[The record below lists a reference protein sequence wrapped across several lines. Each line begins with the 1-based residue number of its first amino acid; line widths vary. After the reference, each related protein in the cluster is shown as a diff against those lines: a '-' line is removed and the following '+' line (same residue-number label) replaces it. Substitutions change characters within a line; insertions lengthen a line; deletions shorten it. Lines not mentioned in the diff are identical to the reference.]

1 MSMFKGLSGL
11 GSLMKQAQQ
20 IGGQMEK
27 LNEELQ
33 NRRATGSAGAGM
45 VEIEVNGLLEV
56 LKCKIDPTLI
66 AGGDGELIEDM
77 VSAAMNQAV
86 AKGRALHAEAMKDL
100 TGGLELPGL
109 DEAMAKLT
117 GGEPPSETE

>member
-1 MSMFKGLSGL
+1 MFKELAGL
-11 GSLMKQAQQ
+11 GSLLKQAQQ

-27 LNEELQ
+27 LNDELKT
-33 NRRATGSAGAGM
+33 RRASGSAGAGM
-45 VEIEVNGLLEV
+45 VEIEVNGLLDV

-100 TGGLELPGL
+100 TGDMQLPGL

-117 GGEPPSETE
+117 GGEPPSDSE

>member
-1 MSMFKGLSGL
+1 MFKELAGL
-11 GSLMKQAQQ
+11 GSLLKQAQQ

-27 LNEELQ
+27 LNDELKT
-33 NRRATGSAGAGM
+33 RRASGSAGAGM
-45 VEIEVNGLLEV
+45 VEIEVNGLLDV

-100 TGGLELPGL
+100 TGDMQLPGL

-117 GGEPPSETE
+117 GGEPPSEPE